1 MKRRFVIADVFTD
14 KPFSGNPVA
23 VVLDAE
29 GLTTEQMQLLA
40 VEFGYSETTF
50 VLSPEDSSNTAQVRI
65 FTPSREIPFAGHP
78 VLFQRWW
85 KAAHSR
91 FMVLQQRLQ

>member
-1 MKRRFVIADVFTD
+1 MKRRYVIADVFTD

-40 VEFGYSETTF
+40 IEFGYSETTF
-50 VLSPEDSSNTAQVRI
+50 VLPPENVLNTASDPD
-65 FTPSREIPFAGHP
+65 FYP
-78 VLFQRWW
+78 V
-85 KAAHSR
+85 A
-91 FMVLQQRLQ
+91 